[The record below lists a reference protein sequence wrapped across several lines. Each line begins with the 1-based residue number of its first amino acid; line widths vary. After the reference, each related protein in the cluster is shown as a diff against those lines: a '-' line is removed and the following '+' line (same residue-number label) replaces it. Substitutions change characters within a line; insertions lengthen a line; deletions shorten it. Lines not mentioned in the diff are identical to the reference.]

1 MQAFF
6 AFTERKRAEREKV
19 SREEEGPVKKPIIS
33 LENVSFQ
40 YTNADRYA
48 IKDVSF
54 DVYEG
59 EWLAIVGHN
68 GSGKSTLARLLNGL
82 QYPQNGTIVVGGVAL
97 SEQTVWDIR
106 KMLGMV
112 FQNPDNQFVGT
123 TVKDDVAFGLENNGI
138 PQEEMAVR
146 VPEALEKVKME
157 QFLNQEPHH
166 LSGGQKQRVAIAG
179 VLALRPS
186 IIILDEATSML
197 DPRGREEVLETV
209 RLLKEEKALTVI
221 SITHDLDEAAK
232 ADRIIVMNKGSVYR
246 EGTPEEIF
254 ALDEELISL
263 GLDIPFAVKMG
274 KALAERGIKLP
285 KNYLSEEELVTEL
298 WTSRSKI

>member
-1 MQAFF
+1 M
-6 AFTERKRAEREKV
+6 
-19 SREEEGPVKKPIIS
+19 KKAIIS

-40 YTNADRYA
+40 YNNGDRYA
-48 IKDVSF
+48 LQDVSF
-54 DVYEG
+54 NVYEG

-82 QYPQNGTIVVGGVAL
+82 QYPQKGEIVVGGIPL

-106 KMLGMV
+106 KKLGMV

-138 PQEEMAVR
+138 PQEEMAVS
-146 VPEALEKVKME
+146 VSEALAKVKME

-209 RLLKEEKALTVI
+209 RLLKDEKSLTVI
-221 SITHDLDEAAK
+221 SITHDLDEASR
-232 ADRIIVMNKGSVYR
+232 ADRIIVMNQGKVYR
-246 EGTPEEIF
+246 EGNPEEIF
-254 ALDEELISL
+254 ALDEELVSL

-274 KALAERGIKLP
+274 KALVEKGMKLP

-298 WTSRSKI
+298 WTYHSRI